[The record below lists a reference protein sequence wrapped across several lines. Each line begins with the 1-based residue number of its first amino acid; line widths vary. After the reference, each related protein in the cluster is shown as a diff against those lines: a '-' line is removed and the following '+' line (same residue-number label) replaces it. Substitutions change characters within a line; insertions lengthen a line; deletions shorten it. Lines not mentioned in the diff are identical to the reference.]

1 MATSAIGPGFI
12 TQTTV
17 FTAAQK
23 SAFGFVILT
32 SILIDIVVQLNI
44 WRVTAATGLRG
55 QEMGQ
60 QVFPGLGLLLSAMIV
75 GGGLIFSI
83 GNIAGA
89 GLGLQALAGLDV
101 KTGSVISCIM
111 AIIIFSFREFGKSMD
126 WVAKI
131 LGMVMI
137 AMMLVVLFSVPA
149 PGREM
154 IEQTFLPQ
162 TVDTFSILTLVGG
175 PVGGYISFAGAHRM
189 LDAAKGRKLD
199 PAEVNRSAITGILVS
214 GIMRFLL
221 FAVVLGVVSTG
232 FMPDA
237 ANPPASIFQFAL
249 GNAGQKIFGLILW
262 AASITSL
269 VGASFTSVSFLENWH
284 PVFRQKRNFIIIAFI
299 LFSTI
304 VFVVFGRPVK
314 ILVAAGAINALVLP
328 LALLIVLITLAR
340 YHRKSITINPR
351 GLTAAGWLVLIAVLY
366 MSYVAVAGWLGF

>member
-75 GGGLIFSI
+75 GGGLIFNI

-137 AMMLVVLFSVPA
+137 AMMLVVLFSAPA

-175 PVGGYISFAGAHRM
+175 TVGGYISFAGAHRM
-189 LDAAKGRKLD
+189 LDTAKGRKL
-199 PAEVNRSAITGILVS
+199 I
-214 GIMRFLL
+214 
-221 FAVVLGVVSTG
+221 
-232 FMPDA
+232 
-237 ANPPASIFQFAL
+237 
-249 GNAGQKIFGLILW
+249 
-262 AASITSL
+262 
-269 VGASFTSVSFLENWH
+269 
-284 PVFRQKRNFIIIAFI
+284 
-299 LFSTI
+299 
-304 VFVVFGRPVK
+304 
-314 ILVAAGAINALVLP
+314 P
-328 LALLIVLITLAR
+328 L
-340 YHRKSITINPR
+340 K
-351 GLTAAGWLVLIAVLY
+351 
-366 MSYVAVAGWLGF
+366 